1 MIIFRLALFALALP
15 AAALAAAPT
24 TAPATAPHTVTAA
37 YPFAD
42 LIAPRPDLA
51 GAHGMVPPNADGS
64 PAQPAPEPA
73 ADPAA
78 DPADGPTRAELVDNI
93 IQLVQSVVD
102 QPSWALKGRSIVA
115 VGDNLIITQTPENQ
129 RTVVQLMRALRGWRE
144 GTLMIEA
151 VWPSLRADRLAAA
164 VKGGTLDALVAKLDP
179 STPRAVVRSRN
190 GKPVRIA
197 SALPP
202 APAPATLPAKPAGYF
217 AELTA
222 NVIRE
227 TAGKPPA
234 SATLGVY
241 ALFDQLDAPPALAM
255 NLVGGFA
262 RLTSSLT
269 VPMDHWALI
278 AGMTPAAGAAAP
290 DGTQVY
296 LLVRVTAPDAE
307 AAPEQ

>member
-1 MIIFRLALFALALP
+1 MINLRLALLMLALP
-15 AAALAAAPT
+15 ATALAAAPA

-42 LIAPRPDLA
+42 LIGPRPDLA

-64 PAQPAPEPA
+64 PAEPAP
-73 ADPAA
+73 DS
-78 DPADGPTRAELVDNI
+78 ADGPTRAELVDNL

-102 QPSWALKGRSIVA
+102 GPSWALKGRSVVA

-164 VKGGTLDALVAKLDP
+164 VKAGTLDALVDKLDP

-222 NVIRE
+222 DVIRE

-241 ALFDQLDAPPALAM
+241 ALFDQLDAPPGTVATPT
-255 NLVGGFA
+255 GGFA
-262 RLTSSLT
+262 RLTTGLT
-269 VPMDHWALI
+269 VPMDHWALV
-278 AGMTPAAGAAAP
+278 AGMTPAPGAAAP

-296 LLVRVTAPDAE
+296 LLVRVTALAE
-307 AAPEQ
+307 